1 MATKITTDDIEEYLE
16 GLGKQD
22 SKGKVYFERVL
33 FGTKILKSGVKIVL
47 DSPDTEPVVK
57 NFKSKMIKTLMGKY
71 KGGILTKVEQ
81 TVKGINKGIDNPVI
95 RLRYSDQGPK
105 YIDFDVKEYP
115 SKGKGGTL
123 PPKISEPATMLVLNA
138 ALESKGKVFKTEED
152 IFVNDVY
159 KDLEKLFGK
168 QWGHKLDEWIYTFL
182 HQNKLFFKNYST
194 ATWAP
199 FKHKDYKGKD
209 DMQVFFKK
217 HLKTLERSPGIK
229 AGTYEQWN
237 PSDLYAVKRTD
248 QSSLEKEIQEASKRP
263 SANNLMKLNSH
274 LIKLMEKKELVG
286 ISLKKINSG
295 DTPHF
300 KVYNVDSS
308 KLLTALKAFTELE
321 MFDMK
326 RINFGLRNIFG
337 IFPGKG
343 GAPAGTTYIWYGG
356 TNDASS
362 EFKIAITRSGDA
374 LVWNTFIPSAKG
386 AQGGQTPRGEVINL
400 LKHNASGVTFQNQ
413 YIDYPKDGEAF
424 ADIISKPNSTEYK
437 KYKKWFTL
445 VYKHSKND
453 YNNSQTTFDTWADSV
468 YQAYEARPDKPGIV
482 GKTKLALLNF
492 WYDALKNHDKDPEF
506 WTDMLYYGMKITTK
520 GQFAPYAKIS

>member
-1 MATKITTDDIEEYLE
+1 MAPKIDTKIVENYLSK
-16 GLGKQD
+16 LGRKD
-22 SKGKVYFERVL
+22 SKGKIL
-33 FGTKILKSGVKIVL
+33 FHRALFDIKTSKSGVEIVL
-47 DSPDTEPVVK
+47 DSPDTEALLK
-57 NFKSKMIKTLMGKY
+57 NFKSQMIKTLTGEFSGLLQKEEKLQPRIGKVVRLKY
-71 KGGILTKVEQ
+71 VEKGV
-81 TVKGINKGIDNPVI
+81 
-95 RLRYSDQGPK
+95 K
-105 YIDFDVKEYP
+105 YIDFGVKEYP
-115 SKGKGGTL
+115 SKGKSGTL
-123 PPKISEPATMLVLNA
+123 PPKISEPATMLVINA
-138 ALESKGKVFKTEED
+138 ALDSKGKVFKSEED
-152 IFVNDVY
+152 IFVHDVY

-168 QWGHKLDEWIYTFL
+168 EWGHKLDEWIYTFL
-182 HQNKLFFKNYST
+182 HQNILFFKNYSR

-199 FKHKDYKGKD
+199 LKHKDYRGQD
-209 DMQVFFKK
+209 DMQVFFKN

-237 PSDLYAVKRTD
+237 PSDLYAVKRSD
-248 QSSLEKEIQEASKRP
+248 QGTLQSEIEEASKRP

-286 ISLKKINSG
+286 ISLKKIESG

-300 KVYNVDSS
+300 KIYNVDSS

-326 RINFGLRNIFG
+326 HINFGLRNVFG

-356 TNDASS
+356 TNDATS

-374 LVWNTFIPSAKG
+374 LVWNTFVPSAKG
-386 AQGGQTPRGEVINL
+386 AQGGQSPRGEVIKL
-400 LKHNASGVTFQNQ
+400 LHNKASGATFENK
-413 YIDYPKDGEAF
+413 YSDYPQDANDF
-424 ADIISKPNSTEYK
+424 ADIIEKPTSPEYK
-437 KYKKWFTL
+437 KYMKWFNF

-453 YNNSQTTFDTWADSV
+453 YKNAQTTFDTWADSV
-468 YQAYEARPDKPGIV
+468 YKAYEARAKV

-506 WTDMLYYGMKITTK
+506 WTDILYYGMKITTK